1 MTKEQK
7 IALAKELHDNFDMTK
22 EQYIETCKL
31 VDELGLEPYEDD
43 PEPEEDSWDS
53 ILDKVDIT
61 NK

>member
-7 IALAKELHDNFDMTK
+7 IALAKELHDNFDLTK
-22 EQYIETCKL
+22 EQYLETCKL

-43 PEPEEDSWDS
+43 PEPEEDSWDN